1 VNVQFEEK
9 LAMVR
14 KDDYRKMTREM
25 MDVMFSQAE
34 LQTSSVTGRKG
45 AALSSSKPCLDANKS
60 AYIM

>member
-1 VNVQFEEK
+1 
-9 LAMVR
+9 MVR